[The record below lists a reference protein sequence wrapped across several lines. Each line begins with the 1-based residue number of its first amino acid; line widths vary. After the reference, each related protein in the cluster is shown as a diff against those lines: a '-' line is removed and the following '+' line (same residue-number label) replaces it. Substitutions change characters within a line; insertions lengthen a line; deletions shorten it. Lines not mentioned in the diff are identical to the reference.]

1 MAPGTGK
8 MTGERGGRG
17 RGTASKP
24 DGWALPHTDAVYMF
38 LYMFVLTLTTV
49 EADLSWDGADSDKA

>member
-1 MAPGTGK
+1 VRLEVLA
-8 MTGERGGRG
+8 
-17 RGTASKP
+17 A
-24 DGWALPHTDAVYMF
+24 ALFIFRQRVSMF